1 MKKFLITF
9 YSVWS
14 TGMLILFAIVIAG
27 CSTTK
32 KVEKAKVQ
40 EAITTSVDTKTDKAK
55 TETAQVK
62 ATTEKAADKSI
73 TQIEAET
80 RELETRITEYD
91 TDKPIISGTNKSP
104 IKSETITINKVVAK
118 KGTQYADKGTDKTT
132 TDLTYTSQ
140 LKESNKAL
148 QEQNIKLKTELE
160 TQKTTGVAWWKWFLS
175 GAAAA
180 LVLGLLILWKGAAAW
195 AFIKKIKITKPA

>member
-1 MKKFLITF
+1 MKKFLISF
-9 YSVWS
+9 YSVWG
-14 TGMLILFAIVIAG
+14 TCLLILFTSTIAG

-62 ATTEKAADKSI
+62 TATEKAADKSI

-91 TDKPIISGTNKSP
+91 TDKPIVAGTNKSP
-104 IKSETITINKVVAK
+104 IKSETITTNKVVAK
-118 KGTQYADKGTDKTT
+118 KDTQYADKGTEKTT
-132 TDLTYTSQ
+132 ADSTYTSQ
-140 LKESNKAL
+140 LKESNKTL
-148 QEQNIKLKTELE
+148 QEQNIKLKMELE
-160 TQKTTGVAWWKWFLS
+160 SRKTTGVAWWKWFLS
-175 GAAAA
+175 GAAA
-180 LVLGLLILWKGAAAW
+180 LVIGLLIFWKGAAAW
-195 AFIKKIKITKPA
+195 AFIKKFKITKAA